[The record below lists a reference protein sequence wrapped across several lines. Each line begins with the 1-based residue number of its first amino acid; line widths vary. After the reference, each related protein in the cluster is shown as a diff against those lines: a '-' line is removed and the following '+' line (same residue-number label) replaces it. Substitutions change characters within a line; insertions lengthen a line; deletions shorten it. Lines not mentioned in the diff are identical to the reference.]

1 MALVIKK
8 WKVSET
14 AGQNGEFVHIHGR
27 EAGLLSFILSLL
39 GVDPTTTFIV
49 DAKSIRHEQGS
60 LAGFERTVT
69 PISAVAAAGFG
80 YIKPWKKALIIAI
93 IIGVIL
99 VFIPVIGQLIAAV
112 IGLAYYFL
120 NKELYVRYLNSGT
133 GRGELKFKRSIIEG
147 QSIDEQAGERIV
159 AIIEMLVLG
168 QEKPRILDVAAGCPT
183 SVKAALDRAGEELS
197 VVAERT
203 RKRADDFAAQARDMG
218 ERAAAKIAPLVATS
232 GSASVEVYS
241 GPAKCSNCGATVNLE
256 NTFCAECG
264 GKLR

>member
-8 WKVSET
+8 WSVSEN

-60 LAGFERTVT
+60 LTGFERTVT
-69 PISAVAAAGFG
+69 PISQVASAGFG

-93 IIGVIL
+93 ILGVIL
-99 VFIPVIGQLIAAV
+99 VFIPVIGQLIAAGV
-112 IGLAYYFL
+112 GLAYYFL

-168 QEKPRILDVAAGCPT
+168 QDKPRALNVAAGGPT
-183 SVKAALDRAGEELS
+183 GVKETLERAGEELS
-197 VVAERT
+197 VVVEHT
-203 RKRADDFAAQARDMG
+203 RKRADNFAAQAKDIG

-232 GSASVEVYS
+232 GSALTEVNAVS
-241 GPAKCSNCGATVNLE
+241 AKCPNCGAMAGAE